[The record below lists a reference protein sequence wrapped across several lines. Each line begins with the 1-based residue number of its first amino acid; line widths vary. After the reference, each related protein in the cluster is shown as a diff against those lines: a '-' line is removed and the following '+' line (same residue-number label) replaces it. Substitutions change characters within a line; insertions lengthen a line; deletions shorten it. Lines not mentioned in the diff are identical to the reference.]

1 MSLRLNAR
9 SVGLRPLPFSPESMM
24 RRVSGVALLVLF
36 AVGCAAPDQ
45 DAASLASADASAES
59 TSSPA
64 APTIAPGGTIT
75 GLVREQIPVD
85 PYVYLRLET
94 AEGELWTAVADAPIT
109 VGEPITV
116 YNALLMEQFAS
127 ATLQRTFDR
136 LYFGALEPPGADAY
150 GAAGSSAGTPI
161 PADAKVGR
169 IEPASGANARAIGDL
184 WLQMDRLARTTVSV
198 RGVVVKYN
206 GGVMGKN
213 WIHLQDGTGE
223 ASIGTH
229 DLAVTSLDEVA
240 VGDTITVTGT
250 VRTNV
255 DVGAG
260 YTYVLLLEDAKVAQR

>member
-1 MSLRLNAR
+1 
-9 SVGLRPLPFSPESMM
+9 MM
-24 RRVSGVALLVLF
+24 RRLCGVALFVPLAL
-36 AVGCAAPDQ
+36 ACAAPEQ
-45 DAASLASADASAES
+45 EAASPASANVAAES
-59 TSSPA
+59 GTA
-64 APTIAPGGTIT
+64 ASGPSIAPGGTIT
-75 GLVREQIPVD
+75 GVVREQIPVD

-94 AEGELWTAVADAPIT
+94 PDGELWTAVADAPIT
-109 VGEPITV
+109 VGEPITI

-150 GAAGSSAGTPI
+150 GAAGGSSGTPI

-213 WIHLQDGTGE
+213 WIHVQDGSGE

-260 YTYVLLLEDAKVAQR
+260 YTYVLLLEDAKVSGR

>member
-1 MSLRLNAR
+1 
-9 SVGLRPLPFSPESMM
+9 M
-24 RRVSGVALLVLF
+24 RRTFGTALVLLF
-36 AVGCAAPDQ
+36 AGGCATPETDTSAP
-45 DAASLASADASAES
+45 ASSALTAES
-59 TSSPA
+59 SVATT
-64 APTIAPGGTIT
+64 APSIAPGGTIT
-75 GLVREQIPVD
+75 GIVREQIPVD
-85 PYVYLRLET
+85 PYVYLRLDT
-94 AEGELWTAVADAPIT
+94 PEGELWTAVADAPIT
-109 VGEPITV
+109 VGEPITI

-136 LYFGALEPPGADAY
+136 LYFGALEPPGSDAY
-150 GAAGSSAGTPI
+150 GAAGSSSGASI

-169 IEPASGANARAIGDL
+169 IAPATGENARAIGDV

-213 WIHLQDGTGE
+213 WIHLQDGSGD

-229 DLAVTSLDEVA
+229 DLAVTSLDEAA
-240 VGDTITVTGT
+240 VGDTVTVTGT

-260 YTYVLLLEDAKVAQR
+260 YTYVLLLENATVSGR